1 MPSLTTRARTGL
13 LLAAAATLLTTGA
26 LHPATASA
34 ASAPAGTPAHA
45 TAAVLDLDGTGRSPV
60 VHGED
65 TAYDTASIVK
75 VDILAAVLLQAQDAG
90 RELTAQERAHAEPMI
105 KQSDNAAADALWR
118 QIGQADGLAAANKR
132 LGLTSTTS
140 DPGGRWGLTRT
151 TAGDQIRLL
160 RAVFDG
166 DADGTAA
173 KTGAS
178 ALSTGSRAYISTL
191 MSQVVPEQSW
201 GVSAAGS
208 RQALKNGWLQRVTSG
223 LWDVNSI
230 GQVTVN
236 GHRYLVVVLS
246 NGSASM
252 AEGVSLVERTARA
265 AIA

>member
-1 MPSLTTRARTGL
+1 M
-13 LLAAAATLLTTGA
+13 
-26 LHPATASA
+26 
-34 ASAPAGTPAHA
+34 
-45 TAAVLDLDGTGRSPV
+45 
-60 VHGED
+60 
-65 TAYDTASIVK
+65 
-75 VDILAAVLLQAQDAG
+75 
-90 RELTAQERAHAEPMI
+90 
-105 KQSDNAAADALWR
+105 
-118 QIGQADGLAAANKR
+118 
-132 LGLTSTTS
+132 
-140 DPGGRWGLTRT
+140 
-151 TAGDQIRLL
+151 
-160 RAVFDG
+160 FDG